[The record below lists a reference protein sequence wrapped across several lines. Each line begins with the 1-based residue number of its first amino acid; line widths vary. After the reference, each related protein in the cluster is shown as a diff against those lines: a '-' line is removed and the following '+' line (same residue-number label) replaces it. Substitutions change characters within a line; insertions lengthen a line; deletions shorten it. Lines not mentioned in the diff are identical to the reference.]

1 MASTTIL
8 LRDIGPFTDLLPAA
22 GEEVLDGSNPP
33 DRREGDQRTAACGLA
48 AKACCKA
55 AQASATACLP
65 LSRTAV
71 IPKKP

>member
-8 LRDIGPFTDLLPAA
+8 LRDRGPFTDLLPAM
-22 GEEVLDGSNPP
+22 GKEVLGGSNPL
-33 DRREGDQRTAACGLA
+33 DRREGDQRAAACGLA

>member
-22 GEEVLDGSNPP
+22 GEEVLDGSNPL
-33 DRREGDQRTAACGLA
+33 DRREGDQRAAACGLA
-48 AKACCKA
+48 AKACCSA
-55 AQASATACLP
+55 AQASATACFP

>member
-8 LRDIGPFTDLLPAA
+8 LRELGPFTDLLPAV
-22 GEEVLDGSNPP
+22 GEEVLGGSNPL
-33 DRREGDQRTAACGLA
+33 DRRDGDQRAAACGVA
-48 AKACCKA
+48 AKTCCSA

-65 LSRTAV
+65 LSKTAV

>member
-1 MASTTIL
+1 MASTRIL
-8 LRDIGPFTDLLPAA
+8 ARDLGPFTDLLPAV
-22 GEEVLDGSNPP
+22 GEEVLGGSNPL
-33 DRREGDQRTAACGLA
+33 DRAEGTQRAAACGLA

-65 LSRTAV
+65 LSRTAF

>member
-8 LRDIGPFTDLLPAA
+8 LRDLGPFTDLLPAV
-22 GEEVLDGSNPP
+22 GEEVLDGSNRL
-33 DRREGDQRTAACGLA
+33 DRCEGDQRAAACGLA
-48 AKACCKA
+48 AKACCSA

>member
-8 LRDIGPFTDLLPAA
+8 SRDIQPFTDLLPAV
-22 GEEVLDGSNPP
+22 GEEVLDGSNPL
-33 DRREGDQRTAACGLA
+33 DRREGDQRAAACGLA
-48 AKACCKA
+48 AKACCSA

>member
-8 LRDIGPFTDLLPAA
+8 SSDIGPFTGLLPAM
-22 GEEVLDGSNPP
+22 GEEVFGGSNPLA
-33 DRREGDQRTAACGLA
+33 RREGDQRAAACDLA
-48 AKACCKA
+48 AKACCSA